1 MQNNTQALLNDIFD
15 YIMENEYD
23 IGTNFRVEFPNTYF
37 DEKNEQIIILD
48 KNNEFMGAI
57 TLKLNPKYR

>member
-15 YIMENEYD
+15 YIMENDYN
-23 IGTNFRVEFPNTYF
+23 IGTNFREEFPNTYF

-48 KNNEFMGAI
+48 KNNEFIGTI
-57 TLKLNPKYR
+57 TLKLKPKYR

>member
-15 YIMENEYD
+15 YIMENDYN
-23 IGTNFRVEFPNTYF
+23 IGTNFRAEFPNTYF
-37 DEKNEQIIILD
+37 DEENEQIVILD
-48 KNNEFMGAI
+48 KRNEFMGTI